1 MAEGGEVM
9 DDFRFQGEACLG
21 RLLTKMR
28 PRKMLF
34 VVCRA
39 WLIERARTARLR
51 RELAEAR
58 DA

>member
-1 MAEGGEVM
+1 
-9 DDFRFQGEACLG
+9 
-21 RLLTKMR
+21 
-28 PRKMLF
+28 MLF

-51 RELAEAR
+51 RAIKEALSEFPELVGHGADEWGPYFDDIEKHLRGAV